1 MAQETQMLKGIL
13 QGCTMAILSDGEMYG
28 YKIVETL
35 KDYGFDDIHEAT
47 VYPILTRLNKQ
58 GLLAFEKRPSELGP
72 NRKYYSLTE
81 QGLVELKLFSDCW
94 MDISKKV
101 DTILKEKSI

>member
-13 QGCTMAILSDGEMYG
+13 QGCILAILSDGELYG

-35 KDYGFDDIHEAT
+35 KDYGFSDLHEAT

-58 GLLAFEKRPSELGP
+58 KLLSFEKRPSDLGP
-72 NRKYYSLTE
+72 PRKYYFLTDE
-81 QGLVELKLFSDCW
+81 GKHELLLFDRCW
-94 MDISKKV
+94 MDISKNV
-101 DTILKEKSI
+101 DTILKVHSL

>member
-35 KDYGFDDIHEAT
+35 KEYGFEDVHEAT

-72 NRKYYSLTE
+72 PRKYYSLTE
-81 QGLVELKLFSDCW
+81 EGRIELKLFNDCW
-94 MDISKKV
+94 MDIRKKV
-101 DTILKEKSI
+101 NSILKESST